1 MGELFEQ
8 MRRTVREDA
17 ELAGPDEFAIISE
30 DEHSITVW
38 DYYNDDLDREYT
50 ITDPDVI
57 TPEWVA
63 ERTLITSSAEGIASR
78 IDMSALYKYLC
89 DYAMETLCTL
99 DRMLFINDTE
109 RDFDELYEKEG
120 GWRDILEVNDLP
132 EELGIMWHERSMVLV
147 NLGECERCVK
157 EMADAGEI
165 DEDEVGDEFNRA
177 VVTTLLHE
185 LRHLEQSNPY
195 MPEGVFEAIS
205 EDPEEDAEEYGLIIY
220 EKNPACVLSE
230 HDSFNETIER

>member
-8 MRRTVREDA
+8 IKRAVHEDA
-17 ELAGPDEFAIISE
+17 ELAGPDEFAILSE

-38 DYYNDDLDREYT
+38 DYYNDDLDRECT

-63 ERTLITSSAEGIASR
+63 ERTLITSSAGEIASR

-89 DYAMETLCTL
+89 DYARETLCTL
-99 DRMLFINDTE
+99 DRMLFVNNTE
-109 RDFDELYEKEG
+109 SDFDELCTKEG
-120 GWRDILEVNDLP
+120 DWRDILDVNDLP
-132 EELGIMWHERSMVLV
+132 DELGIMWHERSMVLV
-147 NLGECERCVK
+147 NIGECERCVK

-177 VVTTLLHE
+177 IVTTLLHE

-195 MPEGVFEAIS
+195 IPDSVFNAIS
-205 EDPEEDAEEYGLIIY
+205 PDMEEDAEEYGLIIY